1 MIGTIMAVA
10 SGLASAAQAVKGFQD
25 AKKAEQKAIVLGNQA
40 NAAKIADQYGALQ
53 SPDIATAQYNET
65 MRQASQATQALQG
78 MGPEGAAQIANLN
91 QSVNQSN
98 LDATNAQAEADFSRD
113 KLVAEGRNQNAQLEY
128 QSKMD
133 LLQGGLKGAG
143 EAAAAGQQSGMG
155 AIAGG
160 IEGIGAGLSYDYGNA
175 DKVWPTTKQGEST
188 GTGLDGQTGG
198 KSLTDKKGTKNV
210 ATTTTNRM

>member
-1 MIGTIMAVA
+1 MAVA

-40 NAAKIADQYGALQ
+40 NAAKIADQYGGLQ
-53 SPDIATAQYNET
+53 SPDVATAQYNET

-98 LDATNAQAEADFSRD
+98 LDASNEQAKLNFERD
-113 KLVAEGRNQNAQLEY
+113 KLVAEGRNQNAQYEY
-128 QSKMD
+128 ANKMD
-133 LLQGGLKGAG
+133 LLQGRLEGAG
-143 EAAAAGQQSGMG
+143 GAAAAGQEAGMG

-160 IEGIGAGLSYDYGNA
+160 IEGIGSGLAYDYGNS
-175 DKVWPTTKQGEST
+175 DKVWK
-188 GTGLDGQTGG
+188 D
-198 KSLTDKKGTKNV
+198 DKKKTLGSGL
-210 ATTTTNRM
+210 AGLTTAQQ